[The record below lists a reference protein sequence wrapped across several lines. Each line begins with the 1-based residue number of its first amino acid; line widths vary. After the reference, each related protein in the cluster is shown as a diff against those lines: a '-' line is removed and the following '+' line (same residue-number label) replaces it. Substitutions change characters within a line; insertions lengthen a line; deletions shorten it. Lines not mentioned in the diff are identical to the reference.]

1 MNPGG
6 RPDEGIARR
15 AAVERGGERSF
26 GLVWTAVLLIVG
38 LWPLLDGGAIRWWAV
53 GAAVVLAMASLMVPR
68 VLRPLNVAWHRFG
81 LALAGIVNPVV
92 LGVLFFVVLTP
103 TALLMRAF
111 GKDPL
116 TRARDAAAPTYW
128 IPREPP
134 GPAAGSLRNQ
144 F

>member
-1 MNPGG
+1 MFLLIGG
-6 RPDEGIARR
+6 APLAG
-15 AAVERGGERSF
+15 GGE
-26 GLVWTAVLLIVG
+26 
-38 LWPLLDGGAIRWWAV
+38 PRWWAV
-53 GAAVVLAMASLMVPR
+53 AAGAAVAVLTAVRSQALA
-68 VLRPLNVAWHRFG
+68 PLNAAWHRFG

-92 LGVLFFVVLTP
+92 MGVLFFVVLTP

-116 TRARDAAAPTYW
+116 RLARDPAAPTYW